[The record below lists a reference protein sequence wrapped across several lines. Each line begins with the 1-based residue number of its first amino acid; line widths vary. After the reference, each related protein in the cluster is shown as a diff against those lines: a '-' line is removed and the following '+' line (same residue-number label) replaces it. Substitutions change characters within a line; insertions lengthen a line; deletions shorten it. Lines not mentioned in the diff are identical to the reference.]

1 VDFWSQNCQPMLWE
15 WIFLNNRFCNHVLV
29 GSEIIRYLP
38 HRLVVSHLLSI
49 GGSKWLRVL
58 IKIRLEG
65 WNLCDLEF

>member
-1 VDFWSQNCQPMLWE
+1 
-15 WIFLNNRFCNHVLV
+15 LNNRFCNHVLV